1 MVTHGGAI
9 RALQCLVAGSGF
21 GRMTELAVP
30 QASLHPLAWPPTD
43 AAGAVGSPFSST
55 AVPPAH
61 DTE

>member
-1 MVTHGGAI
+1 

-30 QASLHPLAWPPTD
+30 HASLHPLAWPPSD
-43 AAGAVGSPFSST
+43 AAGAFRSPVSST
-55 AVPPAH
+55 ALPPAY